1 MVLKVFQCLLKQKS
15 YKPNKIFL
23 DLLSTN
29 WAFEP
34 LCGESKRRLK
44 DRFAEHQGYVRDKD
58 LTKATGQ
65 HFNTRGHSIYDMQIT
80 ILEHVKNAD
89 EVFRKIRE
97 KMHIN
102 LFNTKDRGMNKVS

>member
-1 MVLKVFQCLLKQKS
+1 MQYV
-15 YKPNKIFL
+15 
-23 DLLSTN
+23 
-29 WAFEP
+29 
-34 LCGESKRRLK
+34 GESKRRLK

-97 KMHIN
+97 KMYIN
-102 LFNTKDRGMNKVS
+102 LFNTELKGMNKIS